1 MSAGKQRWVYVATAP
16 DQLSAEMW
24 VELLLGQGI
33 PAMIKA
39 QDTASFLG
47 VSGMACRVLV
57 PREHLAEAT
66 QALQQETGGSG
77 LVQP

>member
-1 MSAGKQRWVYVATAP
+1 MSARKQRWVHVATAP

-24 VELLLGQGI
+24 VELLRGQDI

-39 QDTASFLG
+39 QDAVSFLG
-47 VSGMACRVLV
+47 LSGMACRVLV

-66 QALQQETGGSG
+66 QILQQETEGSG
-77 LVQP
+77 LLQP

>member
-1 MSAGKQRWVYVATAP
+1 MSAGKQRWVHVATAP

-24 VELLLGQGI
+24 VELLRGQGI

-47 VSGMACRVLV
+47 LSGMACRVLV
-57 PREHLAEAT
+57 PRDHLAEAT
-66 QALQQETGGSG
+66 QALQQESEGSG
-77 LVQP
+77 LNQP